1 MAGFPARPDNRPSL
15 PRIGYRIGTYSDIRA
30 DLIRRLNATPEL
42 AHWTHREPDDPGI
55 ALLEVAAVLGDIL
68 TFYQELY
75 ANEAYLRTARWRT
88 SVAELVRI
96 VGYRLA
102 PGLGGSGTFAF
113 ELRPGAAVTVPAGF
127 SLQVELEGA
136 DAQATFETLAE
147 LVAYPEL
154 SRFNLYRPLAEAP
167 LLKGA
172 TELWIDSAEPL
183 DLPTQRRRTG

>member
-1 MAGFPARPDNRPSL
+1 MAGFPTRPDNRPSL

-55 ALLEVAAVLGDIL
+55 ALLEVGAMLGDIL

-113 ELRPGAAVTVPAGF
+113 ELRPGAASDRAGG
-127 SLQVELEGA
+127 LLAQGRARRRRRAGDVR
-136 DAQATFETLAE
+136 DARRARR
-147 LVAYPEL
+147 L
-154 SRFNLYRPLAEAP
+154 S
-167 LLKGA
+167 G
-172 TELWIDSAEPL
+172 AEPL
-183 DLPTQRRRTG
+183 QSVPAARARRRC